1 MSSLLRVGPAIFGGA
16 DMRNEKERREA
27 ALWRVMRYFGF
38 FTDRSVKRGGS
49 EFTRG
54 AAGIVAAAV
63 AFAAAVVS
71 MAVLLPSGRAVENM
85 EEVDQTEAER
95 IEVPALETD
104 DFLWEQPAPRF
115 SSPADD
121 ASSETRESDKIAETT
136 AAETEAETTVQE
148 TTAQETVSPETA
160 SPETVS
166 PETTAPETAAQ
177 ETVSPETTA
186 PETTKAPEP
195 AREPEKLL
203 ADEMKVA
210 YKIDKDAVTDAS
222 DYEIK
227 LVATVIQLE
236 VMGDG
241 SELEA
246 FEDTSE
252 KYTEMLGVAQCI
264 RNRVRSVRFPS
275 TIKDVILQ
283 PNQFSPASKLD
294 MYEPTD
300 AAVTAAK
307 EVMLKGVTVFADNYY
322 YFCATMVSS
331 TFESQN
337 ATCLTIT
344 QSGTYDKWTVHITT
358 FYAGNK

>member
-1 MSSLLRVGPAIFGGA
+1 MSSHLRVGPAIFGGA

-121 ASSETRESDKIAETT
+121 ASSETRESDTIAETT
-136 AAETEAETTVQE
+136 AEETEAETTVPE
-148 TTAQETVSPETA
+148 TTAQETTA
-160 SPETVS
+160 
-166 PETTAPETAAQ
+166 PETTAPET
-177 ETVSPETTA
+177 SA

-195 AREPEKLL
+195 VKEPEKLL

-210 YKIDKDAVTDAS
+210 YKIDKDAVTEAT

-337 ATCLTIT
+337 ATCLTKT
-344 QSGTYDKWTVHITT
+344 QSGTYDKWTGHLTT
-358 FYAGNK
+358 FYAGRR

>member
-1 MSSLLRVGPAIFGGA
+1 MSSHLRVGPAIFGGA
-16 DMRNEKERREA
+16 EMRNEKERREA

-121 ASSETRESDKIAETT
+121 ASSETRESDTIAESTT
-136 AAETEAETTVQE
+136 ETEAETTVQE
-148 TTAQETVSPETA
+148 TTAQETA

-166 PETTAPETAAQ
+166 PETTAPETAA
-177 ETVSPETTA
+177 PETTA

-210 YKIDKDAVTDAS
+210 YKIDKDAVTEAT

-337 ATCLTIT
+337 ATCLTKT
-344 QSGTYDKWTVHITT
+344 QSGTYDKWTGHLTT
-358 FYAGNK
+358 FYAGRR

>member
-1 MSSLLRVGPAIFGGA
+1 MK
-16 DMRNEKERREA
+16 NEKERREA

-121 ASSETRESDKIAETT
+121 ASSETRESDTIAESTT
-136 AAETEAETTVQE
+136 ETEAETTVQE
-148 TTAQETVSPETA
+148 TTAQETA

-166 PETTAPETAAQ
+166 PETTAPETTA
-177 ETVSPETTA
+177 PETSA

-195 AREPEKLL
+195 VKEPEKLL

-210 YKIDKDAVTDAS
+210 YKIDRDAVTEAT

-241 SELEA
+241 SEL
-246 FEDTSE
+246 
-252 KYTEMLGVAQCI
+252 
-264 RNRVRSVRFPS
+264 
-275 TIKDVILQ
+275 
-283 PNQFSPASKLD
+283 
-294 MYEPTD
+294 
-300 AAVTAAK
+300 
-307 EVMLKGVTVFADNYY
+307 
-322 YFCATMVSS
+322 
-331 TFESQN
+331 
-337 ATCLTIT
+337 
-344 QSGTYDKWTVHITT
+344 
-358 FYAGNK
+358 

>member
-1 MSSLLRVGPAIFGGA
+1 MSSHLRVGPAIFGGA

-121 ASSETRESDKIAETT
+121 ASSETRESDTIAETT
-136 AAETEAETTVQE
+136 TETEAETTVQE
-148 TTAQETVSPETA
+148 TTAQETA

-166 PETTAPETAAQ
+166 PETTAPETAA
-177 ETVSPETTA
+177 PETTA

-210 YKIDKDAVTDAS
+210 YKIDKDAVTEAT

-300 AAVTAAK
+300 AAVTAAR

-337 ATCLTIT
+337 ATCLTKT
-344 QSGTYDKWTVHITT
+344 QSGTYDKWTGHLTT
-358 FYAGNK
+358 FYAGNN

>member
-1 MSSLLRVGPAIFGGA
+1 
-16 DMRNEKERREA
+16 MRNEKERREA

-104 DFLWEQPAPRF
+104 DFLWEQSAPRF

-121 ASSETRESDKIAETT
+121 ASSETRESDTIAESTT
-136 AAETEAETTVQE
+136 ETEAETTVQE
-148 TTAQETVSPETA
+148 TTAQETA

-166 PETTAPETAAQ
+166 PETTAPETAA
-177 ETVSPETTA
+177 PETTA

-210 YKIDKDAVTDAS
+210 YKIDKDAVTEAT

-337 ATCLTIT
+337 ATCLTKT
-344 QSGTYDKWTVHITT
+344 QSGTYDKWTGHLTT
-358 FYAGNK
+358 FYAGNN

>member
-1 MSSLLRVGPAIFGGA
+1 
-16 DMRNEKERREA
+16 MRNEKERREA

-121 ASSETRESDKIAETT
+121 ASSETRESDTIAEST
-136 AAETEAETTVQE
+136 AEETEAETTVPE
-148 TTAQETVSPETA
+148 TTAQETTA
-160 SPETVS
+160 
-166 PETTAPETAAQ
+166 PETTA
-177 ETVSPETTA
+177 PETTA

-210 YKIDKDAVTDAS
+210 YKIDKDAVTEAT

-331 TFESQN
+331 TFEAQN
-337 ATCLTIT
+337 ATCLTKT
-344 QSGTYDKWTVHITT
+344 QSGTYDKWTGHLTT
-358 FYAGNK
+358 FYAGRR

>member
-1 MSSLLRVGPAIFGGA
+1 MSSHLRVGPAIFGGA

-121 ASSETRESDKIAETT
+121 ASSETRESDTIAETT
-136 AAETEAETTVQE
+136 TETEAETTVQE
-148 TTAQETVSPETA
+148 TTAQETVSPET
-160 SPETVS
+160 VS
-166 PETTAPETAAQ
+166 PETTAPETAA
-177 ETVSPETTA
+177 PETTA

-210 YKIDKDAVTDAS
+210 YKIDKDAVTEAT

-241 SELEA
+241 SELGA

-264 RNRVRSVRFPS
+264 RNRVRSAKFPS

-331 TFESQN
+331 TFEAQN
-337 ATCLTIT
+337 ETCLTKT
-344 QSGTYDKWTVHITT
+344 QSGTYDKWTGHLTT
-358 FYAGNK
+358 FYAGRR

>member
-1 MSSLLRVGPAIFGGA
+1 MSSHLRVGPAIFGGA

-121 ASSETRESDKIAETT
+121 VSSETRGSDIITETT
-136 AAETEAETTVQE
+136 AAETEAETTVPE
-148 TTAQETVSPETA
+148 TTAQETTA
-160 SPETVS
+160 
-166 PETTAPETAAQ
+166 PETTAPETTA
-177 ETVSPETTA
+177 PETSA

-210 YKIDKDAVTDAS
+210 YKIDKDAVTEAT

-300 AAVTAAK
+300 AAVTAAR

-331 TFESQN
+331 TFEAQN
-337 ATCLTIT
+337 ETCLTKT
-344 QSGTYDKWTVHITT
+344 QSGTYDKWTGHLTT
-358 FYAGNK
+358 FYAGRR

>member
-1 MSSLLRVGPAIFGGA
+1 MSSHLRVGPAIFGGA

-121 ASSETRESDKIAETT
+121 ASSETRESDTIAETT
-136 AAETEAETTVQE
+136 TETEAETTVQE
-148 TTAQETVSPETA
+148 TTAQETA

-166 PETTAPETAAQ
+166 PETTAPETAA
-177 ETVSPETTA
+177 PETTA

-210 YKIDKDAVTDAS
+210 YKIDKDAVTEAT

-300 AAVTAAK
+300 AAVTAAR

-331 TFESQN
+331 TFEAQN
-337 ATCLTIT
+337 ETCLTKT
-344 QSGTYDKWTVHITT
+344 QSGTYDKWTGHLTT
-358 FYAGNK
+358 FYAGRR

>member
-1 MSSLLRVGPAIFGGA
+1 MSSHLRVGPAIFGGA
-16 DMRNEKERREA
+16 DMRNENERREA

-121 ASSETRESDKIAETT
+121 ASSETRESDTIAETT
-136 AAETEAETTVQE
+136 AAETEAETTV
-148 TTAQETVSPETA
+148 
-160 SPETVS
+160 
-166 PETTAPETAAQ
+166 PETTAPETTAP
-177 ETVSPETTA
+177 ETTAPETTA

-210 YKIDKDAVTDAS
+210 YKIDKDAVTEAT

-264 RNRVRSVRFPS
+264 RNRVRSAKFPS

-331 TFESQN
+331 TFEAQN
-337 ATCLTIT
+337 ETCLTKT
-344 QSGTYDKWTVHITT
+344 QSGTYDKWTGHLTT
-358 FYAGNK
+358 FYAGNN

>member
-1 MSSLLRVGPAIFGGA
+1 MSSHLRVGPAIFGGA

-115 SSPADD
+115 SSPVDD

-136 AAETEAETTVQE
+136 AAETGAETTVQE

-160 SPETVS
+160 SPETAS
-166 PETTAPETAAQ
+166 PETTAPETAA
-177 ETVSPETTA
+177 PETTA

-210 YKIDKDAVTDAS
+210 YKIDKDAVTEAT

-241 SELEA
+241 SELGA

-337 ATCLTIT
+337 ATCLTKT
-344 QSGTYDKWTVHITT
+344 QSGTYDKWTGHLTT
-358 FYAGNK
+358 FYAGRK

>member
-1 MSSLLRVGPAIFGGA
+1 MSSLLRVSPAIFGGA
-16 DMRNEKERREA
+16 DMKNEKERREA
-27 ALWRVMRYFGF
+27 TLVRVMRYFGF
-38 FTDRSVKRGGS
+38 FTDRTVKRSGN

-54 AAGIVAAAV
+54 AAGIVAATV
-63 AFAAAVVS
+63 VFAAAVVS
-71 MAVLLPSGRAVENM
+71 MAIVLPLGRAAGNM
-85 EEVDQTEAER
+85 EEVDKTEAER
-95 IEVPALETD
+95 IEAPAMDTD
-104 DFLWEQPAPRF
+104 DFLWVQPAPRF

-121 ASSETRESDKIAETT
+121 VSPETQESDKIAETT

-148 TTAQETVSPETA
+148 T
-160 SPETVS
+160 
-166 PETTAPETAAQ
+166 AA
-177 ETVSPETTA
+177 PETTA
-186 PETTKAPEP
+186 PETTAQETTAPETTAPEP
-195 AREPEKLL
+195 ALEPEKLL

-210 YKIDKDAVTDAS
+210 YKIDNDAVTEAT

-241 SELEA
+241 SELGA

-264 RNRVRSVRFPS
+264 RNRVRSAKFPS

-322 YFCATMVSS
+322 YFCATMVSP
-331 TFESQN
+331 TFEAQN
-337 ATCLTIT
+337 ETCLTKT
-344 QSGTYDKWTVHITT
+344 QNGTYDKWTGHLTT
-358 FYAGNK
+358 FYAGKK

>member
-1 MSSLLRVGPAIFGGA
+1 MK
-16 DMRNEKERREA
+16 NEKERREA

-121 ASSETRESDKIAETT
+121 ASSETRESDTIAESTT
-136 AAETEAETTVQE
+136 ETEVETTV
-148 TTAQETVSPETA
+148 
-160 SPETVS
+160 
-166 PETTAPETAAQ
+166 PETTAPETTA
-177 ETVSPETTA
+177 PETSA

-195 AREPEKLL
+195 VKEPEKLL

-210 YKIDKDAVTDAS
+210 YKIDKDAVTEAT

-300 AAVTAAK
+300 AAVTAAR

-331 TFESQN
+331 TFEAQN
-337 ATCLTIT
+337 ETCLTKT
-344 QSGTYDKWTVHITT
+344 QSGTYDKWTGHLTT
-358 FYAGNK
+358 FYAGKK

>member
-1 MSSLLRVGPAIFGGA
+1 
-16 DMRNEKERREA
+16 MRNEKERREA

-121 ASSETRESDKIAETT
+121 ASSETRESDTIAESTT
-136 AAETEAETTVQE
+136 ETEAE
-148 TTAQETVSPETA
+148 TTAQETVSPETM
-160 SPETVS
+160 S
-166 PETTAPETAAQ
+166 PETTAPETAA
-177 ETVSPETTA
+177 PETTA

-210 YKIDKDAVTDAS
+210 YKIDKDAVTEAT

-331 TFESQN
+331 TFEAQN
-337 ATCLTIT
+337 ETCLTKT
-344 QSGTYDKWTVHITT
+344 QSGTYDKWTGHLTT
-358 FYAGNK
+358 FYAGNN

>member
-1 MSSLLRVGPAIFGGA
+1 MSSHLRVGPAIFGGA

-38 FTDRSVKRGGS
+38 FTDRSVKSGGS

-121 ASSETRESDKIAETT
+121 ASSETRESDTIAESTT
-136 AAETEAETTVQE
+136 ETEAETTVQE
-148 TTAQETVSPETA
+148 TTAQETA

-166 PETTAPETAAQ
+166 PETTAPETAA
-177 ETVSPETTA
+177 PETSA

-210 YKIDKDAVTDAS
+210 YKIDKDAVTEAT

-331 TFESQN
+331 TFEAQN
-337 ATCLTIT
+337 ETCLTKT
-344 QSGTYDKWTVHITT
+344 QSGTYDKRTGHLTT
-358 FYAGNK
+358 FYAGRR

>member
-1 MSSLLRVGPAIFGGA
+1 MSSHLRVGPAIFGGA

-121 ASSETRESDKIAETT
+121 ASSETRESDTIAESTT
-136 AAETEAETTVQE
+136 ETEAETTVPE
-148 TTAQETVSPETA
+148 TTAQETTA
-160 SPETVS
+160 
-166 PETTAPETAAQ
+166 PETTAPET
-177 ETVSPETTA
+177 SA

-210 YKIDKDAVTDAS
+210 YKIDKDTVTEAT

-337 ATCLTIT
+337 ATCLTKT
-344 QSGTYDKWTVHITT
+344 QSGTYDKWTGHLTT
-358 FYAGNK
+358 FYAGRR